1 MRVGKA
7 ESTAG
12 EAIRAASSSDSEESD
27 MMHEEKDFLD
37 PVWSL
42 YIIEEES
49 IENPNPSNLALDLD
63 LSEVKRL
70 RGRAAT

>member
-27 MMHEEKDFLD
+27 MMHEEKDFLE
-37 PVWSL
+37 PRCLVIISV
-42 YIIEEES
+42 IIEEES
-49 IENPNPSNLALDLD
+49 IENPNPSNLEPLPP
-63 LSEVKRL
+63 
-70 RGRAAT
+70 

>member
-27 MMHEEKDFLD
+27 MMHEEKDFLE
-37 PVWSL
+37 PRLV
-42 YIIEEES
+42 IIEEES
-49 IENPNPSNLALDLD
+49 IENPNPSSNLDP
-63 LSEVKRL
+63 SEKLLEISGDVGK
-70 RGRAAT
+70 

>member
-27 MMHEEKDFLD
+27 MMHEEKDF

>member
-27 MMHEEKDFLD
+27 MMHEEKDFLE
-37 PVWSL
+37 PRCLV
-42 YIIEEES
+42 IIEEES
-49 IENPNPSNLALDLD
+49 IENPNPSNLDP
-63 LSEVKRL
+63 SEKLLEISGDVGK
-70 RGRAAT
+70 

>member
-1 MRVGKA
+1 
-7 ESTAG
+7 
-12 EAIRAASSSDSEESD
+12 

>member
-27 MMHEEKDFLD
+27 MMHEEKDFLE
-37 PVWSL
+37 PRLV
-42 YIIEEES
+42 IIEEES
-49 IENPNPSNLALDLD
+49 IENPNPSNLDP
-63 LSEVKRL
+63 SEKFLEISGDVGK
-70 RGRAAT
+70 

>member
-27 MMHEEKDFLD
+27 MMHEEKDFLE
-37 PVWSL
+37 PRLV
-42 YIIEEES
+42 IIEEES

>member
-27 MMHEEKDFLD
+27 MMHEEKDFLE
-37 PVWSL
+37 PRLV
-42 YIIEEES
+42 IIEEES
-49 IENPNPSNLALDLD
+49 IENPNPSNLDP
-63 LSEVKRL
+63 SEKLLEISGDVGK
-70 RGRAAT
+70 